1 MAKKQDKPKI
11 SINLSSKGKT
21 TVIDVFYKWAVDAGR
36 GIIVLIELV
45 ALLALGYRF
54 VIDRKIVDLHDAIA
68 QQEAFIAAQAQD
80 EKKYRGIQ
88 DRLENIKLTNENTTA
103 KVRVM
108 NAVLD
113 TISAGTF
120 FNTNLTIN
128 QQAISIEGTTFSI
141 YTLTG
146 FVEEAKKFPSVVLIS
161 IDEIN
166 TTDDGVKF
174 KVRIIIQEE
183 EKQQTRRNG

>member
-1 MAKKQDKPKI
+1 MATKPEKPKI
-11 SINLSSKGKT
+11 SINLSSRGKT
-21 TVIDVFYKWAVDAGR
+21 TVGVVFYRWAVDAGR
-36 GIIVLIELV
+36 GIIVGIELI

-54 VIDRKIVDLHDAIA
+54 MVDRKIVDLHDEIA
-68 QQEAFIAAQAQD
+68 QQEAFIAAQTRD
-80 EKKYRGIQ
+80 EIKYRGIQ
-88 DRLENIKLTNENTTA
+88 DRLKNIKITNENTTA

-108 NAVLD
+108 NEVLD
-113 TISAGTF
+113 SISAGTF

-128 QQAISIEGTTFSI
+128 QQAIAIEGSTFSI

-146 FVEEAKKFPSVVLIS
+146 FVDSVKKLPQVASIS

-174 KVRIIIQEE
+174 KVRINVLQEKGAE
-183 EKQQTRRNG
+183 GVSS

>member
-1 MAKKQDKPKI
+1 MAIKPEKPKI
-11 SINLSSKGKT
+11 SINLSSRGKT
-21 TVIDVFYKWAVDAGR
+21 TVSEVFYKWAVDAGR
-36 GIIVLIELV
+36 GIIVGIELI

-54 VIDRKIVDLHDAIA
+54 VIDRRIVDLHDEIS
-68 QQEAFIAAQAQD
+68 QQEAFISAQTRD
-80 EKKYRGIQ
+80 EQKYRGIQ
-88 DRLENIKLTNENTTA
+88 DRLKNIKLTNENTTT

-108 NAVLD
+108 NEVLD

-128 QQAISIEGTTFSI
+128 QQSIAIEGSTFSI

-146 FVEEAKKFPSVVLIS
+146 FVDVVKKLPQVVAIS

-174 KVRIIIQEE
+174 KVRINVEE
-183 EKQQTRRNG
+183 EKDTERSNG